1 MNKLQYLFKFIF
13 TYTISYKMVKIDTI
27 FYNNNTKRESISDLV
42 YFKNKKITFSL
53 ISYLFLF
60 CLFGTLFLLVEFDT
74 KHHINIINTVW
85 ADEINGTENV
95 DNITGTLI
103 KDLYQRIKRK

>member
-1 MNKLQYLFKFIF
+1 
-13 TYTISYKMVKIDTI
+13 MVKIDTI
-27 FYNNNTKRESISDLV
+27 FCNNNTKRELISDLV

-74 KHHINIINTVW
+74 KYHFNIINTVW
-85 ADEINGTENV
+85 AD
-95 DNITGTLI
+95 D
-103 KDLYQRIKRK
+103 R